1 MAVCFMES
9 RSAMIELV
17 IGFYCRRYRRFIDIW
32 INKTVACSKRNKLKK
47 KRRVLILAVVNDTA
61 FF

>member
-1 MAVCFMES
+1 
-9 RSAMIELV
+9 MIELV